1 MPKLLW
7 SSWSDDVVFEHN
19 QAPTTGSK
27 LYMVAPPVISKQLF
41 FKTIVSYELWLQFTS
56 KKAVTGHQFLPA
68 AQSNLEPQ
76 EFCNSSHAKLFA
88 WEVDCLR
95 PILWLIRNFLL
106 KGAPCLSSP
115 SKLLSLSSRTV
126 MSSRNQWQPI
136 AVELSFSCWDSP
148 LYSHYM
154 DVIFTN
160 SLQISED
167 LVNLISLLQE
177 QLDGW
182 SLSISCP
189 I

>member
-56 KKAVTGHQFLPA
+56 KKAVTGHQFLPVT
-68 AQSNLEPQ
+68 QSNLAQQ
-76 EFCNSSHAKLFA
+76 EFCNCSHSKLFA
-88 WEVDCLR
+88 WEIDCLK
-95 PILWLIRNFLL
+95 PILWLIRNSLL
-106 KGAPCLSSP
+106 KVHLVCPALPSCCLCHHEQSCCP
-115 SKLLSLSSRTV
+115 ET
-126 MSSRNQWQPI
+126 QWQPI

-154 DVIFTN
+154 DVISRIFYK
-160 SLQISED
+160 
-167 LVNLISLLQE
+167 LVKTLWIL
-177 QLDGW
+177 
-182 SLSISCP
+182 
-189 I
+189 